1 MQKSLSPTPTV
12 EKLITDLLNL
22 TSTDKQ
28 IYPLAVLVERHM
40 ATASFFTIM
49 QSKYDQLRPLVSNQP
64 KHHTEAGKAAKEV
77 NPASTPLQSNRSE
90 VNGD

>member
-1 MQKSLSPTPTV
+1 
-12 EKLITDLLNL
+12 
-22 TSTDKQ
+22 
-28 IYPLAVLVERHM
+28 
-40 ATASFFTIM
+40 M